1 MDIKG
6 YKSNRLRISRRDLI
20 QYVESLGYI
29 FERQSKTKHE
39 IYKNKDT
46 NKCIPISVTKGRDV
60 KPGIISAIL
69 KETGTTR
76 SDLIKFLHKLWVKG
90 G

>member
-76 SDLIKFLHKLWVKG
+76 SDLIKFLHKL
-90 G
+90 